1 MNVNFLD
8 FVKTKYL
15 ALIVL
20 FFAFT
25 GFFASFYL
33 TYEKIEILKNP
44 NKIINCSINPF
55 LNCDTVMKSSYAEF
69 FGIPWSL
76 FGVAGYC
83 ACLLLGL
90 FLLNSYKINK
100 YISWILTFG
109 SIAAFVLSLYF
120 MLLSAYVI
128 KVFCP
133 WCILSAISSSN
144 IFFAILTINTKE
156 DNYNLQLNYYKNL
169 IKKNYNIYF
178 ILLFYLVFCM
188 IISYPFIYG
197 L

>member
-1 MNVNFLD
+1 MNRIFLNFI
-8 FVKTKYL
+8 KSKYL
-15 ALIVL
+15 SLLVL
-20 FFAFT
+20 FFACT
-25 GFFASFYL
+25 GFIAAFYL

-44 NKIINCSINPF
+44 NKIINCNINPF

-83 ACLLLGL
+83 ACLLLAL
-90 FLLNSYKINK
+90 FLLDNYKLNK
-100 YISWILTFG
+100 YISWILTLG
-109 SIAAFVLSLYF
+109 SFMAFVLSLYF
-120 MLLSAYVI
+120 MILSAYII

-144 IFFAILTINTKE
+144 IFFTILTINIKE
-156 DNYNLQLNYYKNL
+156 NNYKLQVDYYKNL
-169 IKKNYNIYF
+169 LKKNYNLYF
-178 ILLFYLVFCM
+178 IFFFYLILSMVM
-188 IISYPFIYG
+188 AYPFIYG